1 MAGFVSSP
9 PAPASPPGSFVD
21 HDGWYPGADVNGL
34 RECVRLGST
43 VTHPRL
49 VEAILGAMITVG
61 RDLRRWKAARVA
73 AGAATLAAVEDQD
86 EINFEPELVHLYRR
100 AVYAFAAADLVETHH
115 DITATPDGRDRNE
128 TRALS
133 ADDHRRNGLHA
144 IRDILRVGR
153 TVVELI

>member
-9 PAPASPPGSFVD
+9 PAPASPQGSFVD
-21 HDGWYPGADVNGL
+21 HDSWYPGVDPNHFRDAL
-34 RECVRLGST
+34 RVGPA

-49 VEAILGAMITVG
+49 VEALRGAMITVG

-86 EINFEPELVHLYRR
+86 EIDFEPELVHLYRR

-115 DITATPDGRDRNE
+115 DITATADGRDRSE

-144 IRDILRVGR
+144 IRDILGVGR
-153 TVVELI
+153 TTVELI